1 MQMCS
6 HAYFTVLQTIF
17 FSVCV
22 SFNLPGSYLDQ
33 FGPDV
38 LQIHYSVI
46 HHSQLLSACSAL
58 IHFTV
63 GLQFLES
70 TLKELS
76 ASSGFV
82 LATMYAM
89 WSEVCGQTCLEQFFC
104 VFGDGRFTLCVS
116 TTPPTAGVSY
126 ANTVAEVLAVLVH
139 NILIYTVQRR

>member
-1 MQMCS
+1 MCS

-89 WSEVCGQTCLEQFFC
+89 WSEVCGQTCLEQFFVC
-104 VFGDGRFTLCVS
+104 LVTVGSLFVYPQHHRLQASVMPTLWLKFS
-116 TTPPTAGVSY
+116 
-126 ANTVAEVLAVLVH
+126 
-139 NILIYTVQRR
+139 QF